1 MEHVIE
7 IDNKPHAGQQA
18 VLDSTARFRVL
29 MCGRRFGKSIVAQIE
44 ALLACGE
51 GKRVAYIT
59 PTFLLAKNFYHEL
72 DKVLPITVKRNA
84 SDLVIEMNGG
94 MIRFFTGENLDRMRG
109 MKFHLCIIDE
119 AAYIPRLED
128 GWVNAIRPTLTDYKG
143 KAVFLSTPRGKNYFY
158 SLYLKGANS
167 EPDWESF
174 KFDTYSNPHIDGAE
188 IDAARSLM
196 PEVAFRQEYLADP
209 SENSANPFGMSFI
222 RQCVYPI
229 SDRPTAY
236 IGIDLAKSTD
246 WTVIIGLDDAGS
258 VSYLDRFQK
267 DWRQTRETILR
278 LPKVP
283 TAIDSTGV
291 GDPIFEDIAR
301 EGHPVTGY
309 KFTSHSK
316 QVLMEGLMAAI
327 HQRKI
332 TFPDGII
339 SNELEVFEYQY
350 TANGVRYSAPSGFT
364 DDAVMAL
371 SLAWWVKGQNQS
383 SGKYSFV

>member
-1 MEHVIE
+1 MEQIIE
-7 IDNKPHAGQQA
+7 ITNIPHTGQQA

-29 MCGRRFGKSIVAQIE
+29 MCGRRFGKSTVSQIE
-44 ALLACGE
+44 ALMTCAE

-59 PTFLLAKNFYHEL
+59 PTYLLAKTFYAEL
-72 DKVLPITVKRNA
+72 DKVLPQSVKRNA

-94 MIRFFTGENLDRMRG
+94 LIRFFTGENLDRMRG

-119 AAYIPRLED
+119 AAHIPRLED
-128 GWVNAIRPTLTDYKG
+128 GWINAIRPTLTDYQG
-143 KAVFLSTPRGKNYFY
+143 RAIFLSTPRGKNYFY
-158 SLYLKGANS
+158 SLYLKGLNN
-167 EPDWESF
+167 EPDWASF
-174 KFDTYSNPHIDGAE
+174 KYDTYSNPHIEPAE
-188 IDAARSLM
+188 VDAARSLM

-229 SDRPTAY
+229 SDRPPAFF
-236 IGIDLAKSTD
+236 GIDLAKAQD

-258 VSYLDRFQK
+258 VCYLDRFQK

-301 EGHPVTGY
+301 EGHPVIGY
-309 KFTSHSK
+309 KFTSPSK
-316 QVLMEGLMAAI
+316 QVLMEGLMSAI

-339 SNELEVFEYQY
+339 SSELEVFEYQY
-350 TANGVRYSAPSGFT
+350 TQHGVRYSAPSGFT

-371 SLAWWVKGQNQS
+371 GLAWWVKEQNKS